1 MGSPLHEP
9 PRPPCTSPSLAVL
22 RVSEQVA
29 MENEENK
36 LRFYQPCKD
45 VFIPSG
51 TPWFSESHFGILVCS
66 GQSKTWMEST
76 SCSVATMIF
85 SVGLP
90 HCCRSPQDSSCLPM
104 CLVLALLIACKFFF
118 QIPGSSAGCTKPVI
132 CHAAVLTGF
141 FCVLWSKCKE
151 NFLPSQQF
159 TCLDANLQNESIKT
173 TSDLCS
179 SGRAIW
185 VQCNQTEV
193 FLLILTA
200 CLLRNPL

>member
-1 MGSPLHEP
+1 MLWPKQNWDGEHL
-9 PRPPCTSPSLAVL
+9 
-22 RVSEQVA
+22 
-29 MENEENK
+29 
-36 LRFYQPCKD
+36 
-45 VFIPSG
+45 
-51 TPWFSESHFGILVCS
+51 
-66 GQSKTWMEST
+66 
-76 SCSVATMIF
+76 CSVATMKF
-85 SVGLP
+85 SVGLH
-90 HCCRSPQDSSCLPM
+90 HCCRSPQDSPCLPM
-104 CLVLALLIACKFFF
+104 SLVLALLIACKFFF

-132 CHAAVLTGF
+132 FRAAVLTGF

-185 VQCNQTEV
+185 VQCNRTEV